1 MRLYINEILVIII
14 IEENSLKVAHPRFP
28 RENSGVINNRK
39 KTNYFMSR
47 NDKKISGNAGV
58 GEATK
63 EFQKL
68 GASSN
73 EFSINFANFDDADTI
88 MSFVEKEWKKC
99 NENNTIMEPLY
110 PVGIVK
116 EICFLIVSS
125 WIRMELYF
133 ERDMKDGRPNS
144 SGGNILIT
152 GTKGVGK
159 TTLMR
164 GLCTIIKNHS
174 VHVRPIYLNFE
185 EDESYSSLSTLL
197 SFEGPFTTDSY
208 TQWTIVN
215 KKSILLFGDE
225 FDFLYQKLNRPDA
238 IKIAKEIL
246 SLGKS
251 STGFGVISGS
261 SAAFRAFA
269 YKLDPN
275 DTRHDGYPNLNHT
288 VYVEM
293 RLMPIRDYAQL
304 ESVVRINGLTHLI
317 SETNINRIF
326 SLTGGV
332 GRRVDTIRS
341 EQDIMRMMNY
351 FSGAGNAIPN
361 ILTFESD
368 TTYGCL
374 IRQLYVKNM
383 NWSID
388 SAFVL
393 QGIPIRQLDAL
404 ITTSSQQSAA
414 RVVEYLLDSHILHL
428 NTSTNLYEFLY
439 PQYIQ
444 CLAKYYRDTLSRLE
458 LLALETT
465 VRGWG
470 GFGSAGQVLEPFI
483 LRTLVGRHVEPF
495 SAMQLAFS
503 DVDLHVSESFTTT
516 TTTTTATTT
525 TTTSNH
531 APLAIGDL
539 ALDKVMAIS
548 PDKGLDSVYF
558 TKPDATGDI
567 IEVHVSQIKCGE
579 MGKSIAHGTIGSTD
593 ASKYFTAIL
602 KNAAVGWDKLYTF
615 LSNSYPDEVT
625 FTLKSFALIT
635 NKTVVDSVTTLLQVP
650 LGGRGGGALV
660 DFIVFQKEDF
670 SNVFEESLNGHY
682 FHFHFFVDFTFVSY

>member
-1 MRLYINEILVIII
+1 
-14 IEENSLKVAHPRFP
+14 
-28 RENSGVINNRK
+28 
-39 KTNYFMSR
+39 MS
-47 NDKKISGNAGV
+47 KKISENAGV
-58 GEATK
+58 DEATK

-68 GASSN
+68 GAPSN

-99 NENNTIMEPLY
+99 NENNTILEPLY

-116 EICFLIVSS
+116 ELCYLIVSS

-133 ERDMKDGRPNS
+133 DRDMKDDRPNS

-164 GLCTIIKNHS
+164 GLCTIIKNHG

-197 SFEGPFTTDSY
+197 SFEGSFTTDSY

-261 SAAFRAFA
+261 SAALRALA
-269 YKLDPN
+269 YKLDPT

-293 RLMPIRDYAQL
+293 RLMPTRDYAQL
-304 ESVVRINGLTHLI
+304 ESVLRINGRTHLM

-368 TTYGCL
+368 ATYGCL

-393 QGIPIRQLDAL
+393 QGIPFRQLDA
-404 ITTSSQQSAA
+404 IIATSSQQSAA

-483 LRTLVGRHVEPF
+483 LRTLVGRHVVPF

-503 DVDLHVSESFTTT
+503 DVDLHVSESFTTN
-516 TTTTTATTT
+516 TA

-548 PDKGLDSVYF
+548 PDKGLDSVNF
-558 TKPDATGDI
+558 TKPGDI
-567 IEVHVSQIKCGE
+567 IEVHVSQIECGE
-579 MGKSIAHGTIGSTD
+579 RGKSIAHGIKGSTD
-593 ASKYFTAIL
+593 ASKYFTAIS
-602 KNAAVGWDKLYTF
+602 KNAAVGWDKLSTF
-615 LSNSYPDEVT
+615 LSNSYPDGVT

-635 NKTVVDSVTTLLQVP
+635 NKTVVDSVTDLDQVLL
-650 LGGRGGGALV
+650 GGALV
-660 DFIVFQKEDF
+660 DFVVFHKEDF
-670 SNVFEESLNGHY
+670 CDVFEESLN
-682 FHFHFFVDFTFVSY
+682 TVSNSSLITPCLSCCLYRNKLQPS